1 MHASRVASQTKNT
14 LSPSFRGRG
23 RIGMRSESESE
34 ESASPWWESLSDI
47 RGGGTIDRSGA
58 YSERRKIRVKACP
71 LGPERR

>member
-1 MHASRVASQTKNT
+1 MHASRVVSQTKNNDAA
-14 LSPSFRGRG
+14 REG

-34 ESASPWWESLSDI
+34 ESASPWWESPSEI

>member
-1 MHASRVASQTKNT
+1 VHASRVVSQTKTNT
-14 LSPSFRGRG
+14 LLPFAGKEV
-23 RIGMRSESESE
+23 GMRSESESE
-34 ESASPWWESLSDI
+34 ESASPWWESPSEI